1 MIRLSKPPICPCT
14 LYIMFLI
21 YHPTSNHISLGLN
34 FRISQVKQKSSYLKK
49 KVIIKYYYFWKGKII
64 LELSALLWSYHMILL
79 CRYLYIFRTTSNR
92 GSAHVTRASLNII
105 YIVSTV
111 YYYRMYKIADTEMF
125 PLFFGQSGVCVC
137 MISDG
142 PGGSLLN
149 YVPN

>member
-14 LYIMFLI
+14 LYTMFLI
-21 YHPTSNHISLGLN
+21 YHPTSNHISLGLILESLN
-34 FRISQVKQKSSYLKK
+34 WSRNPLTWKK

-125 PLFFGQSGVCVC
+125 PLFFGQSGVCVH
-137 MISDG
+137 D
-142 PGGSLLN
+142 
-149 YVPN
+149 